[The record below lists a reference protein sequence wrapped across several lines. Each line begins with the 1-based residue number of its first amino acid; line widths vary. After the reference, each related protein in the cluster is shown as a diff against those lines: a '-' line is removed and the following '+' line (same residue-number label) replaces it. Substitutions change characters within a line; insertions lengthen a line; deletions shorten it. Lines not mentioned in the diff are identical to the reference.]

1 MRRVLLTAGVAA
13 VSLLAAGCAS
23 SATGASNSGSSPVV
37 LRLGFLANITHE
49 PALVGIAK
57 GYFTKDLG
65 KNVTLKTS
73 VFSTGTEETTALL
86 AGQLDAA
93 YVGPNPAINAW
104 QKSNGTAIKIISGAA
119 SGGASLVV
127 KKGITSAAQ
136 LKGKS
141 LATPSLG
148 NTQDVAL
155 RFWLKQHG
163 LATTPTGGGDLSIKP
178 IKPNSAAVLEFAS
191 GQIDGGWEPE
201 PYATEMVL
209 DGGTRLVN
217 EASLWPG
224 GNFVTTNL
232 VVTQS
237 FLKDHPSTV
246 NGLLKGQIEANSYI
260 NSNSTAAASAANAE
274 LTKLLGKG
282 LKPNV
287 LSRGAAVH
295 PLHQRPHRVVAGH
308 RCPARGGRGP
318 AHAGEEPARHLRPR
332 PAQRT
337 AEGGRTTT
345 GEPMSLDQRQAAPP
359 GLLPGASARSGAV
372 TNDALNGADG
382 TTAISISEVSKAF
395 GHGKTTLHALD
406 RVSLDVALGEFVCL
420 IGASGCGKSTLLSL
434 VAGLDTP
441 TAGMIDT
448 SGRKVALMFQEPAL
462 FPWLTAAKNVELALR
477 PSGMTA
483 KARREPG
490 RGTAGSGAPRTASAT
505 SGRTSCPAAC
515 ASGWRWPGRWPPT
528 PTCCS
533 WTSRSAPWTP

>member
-37 LRLGFLANITHE
+37 LRMGFLANITHE
-49 PALVGIAK
+49 PALVGLAK
-57 GYFTKDLG
+57 GFFTKELG

-104 QKSNGTAIKIISGAA
+104 QKSNGSAIKIISGAA

-155 RFWLKQHG
+155 RYWLKQHG
-163 LATTPTGGGDLSIKP
+163 LTTTPTGGGDVSIKP

-237 FLKDHPSTV
+237 FLKAHPSTV

-260 NSNSTAAASAANAE
+260 NSNSTAAASVANAE

-287 LSRGAAVH
+287 LSAALPYIH
-295 PLHQRPHRVVAGH
+295 FTNDPVASSLT
-308 RCPARGGRGP
+308 AD
-318 AHAGEEPARHLRPR
+318 AQHAVAV
-332 PAQRT
+332 
-337 AEGGRTTT
+337 
-345 GEPMSLDQRQAAPP
+345 
-359 GLLPGASARSGAV
+359 GLLTPVKNLSGIYDLGPL
-372 TNDALNGADG
+372 NALLKADG
-382 TTAISISEVSKAF
+382 QPQVS
-395 GHGKTTLHALD
+395 
-406 RVSLDVALGEFVCL
+406 S
-420 IGASGCGKSTLLSL
+420 
-434 VAGLDTP
+434 
-441 TAGMIDT
+441 
-448 SGRKVALMFQEPAL
+448 
-462 FPWLTAAKNVELALR
+462 
-477 PSGMTA
+477 
-483 KARREPG
+483 
-490 RGTAGSGAPRTASAT
+490 
-505 SGRTSCPAAC
+505 
-515 ASGWRWPGRWPPT
+515 
-528 PTCCS
+528 
-533 WTSRSAPWTP
+533 

>member
-1 MRRVLLTAGVAA
+1 MRRALLTAGVAA

-23 SATGASNSGSSPVV
+23 SNATAGSNSGSSPVV

-49 PALVGIAK
+49 PALVGLAK

-93 YVGPNPAINAW
+93 YVGPNPALNAW

-155 RFWLKQHG
+155 RYWLKQHG
-163 LATTPTGGGDLSIKP
+163 ETTTPTGGGDVAIKP
-178 IKPNSAAVLEFAS
+178 IKPNSAAVLEFQS

-224 GNFVTTNL
+224 GKFVTTNL
-232 VVTQS
+232 VVSQS
-237 FLKDHPSTV
+237 FLKAHPSTV

-260 NSNSTAAASAANAE
+260 NANGTAAASAANAE

-287 LSRGAAVH
+287 LAAALPYIH
-295 PLHQRPHRVVAGH
+295 FTNDPIASSLTADAQHAVAV
-308 RCPARGGRGP
+308 
-318 AHAGEEPARHLRPR
+318 
-332 PAQRT
+332 
-337 AEGGRTTT
+337 
-345 GEPMSLDQRQAAPP
+345 
-359 GLLPGASARSGAV
+359 GLLTPVKNLSGIYDLGPL
-372 TNDALNGADG
+372 NALLKADG
-382 TTAISISEVSKAF
+382 QPQVS
-395 GHGKTTLHALD
+395 
-406 RVSLDVALGEFVCL
+406 
-420 IGASGCGKSTLLSL
+420 
-434 VAGLDTP
+434 P
-441 TAGMIDT
+441 
-448 SGRKVALMFQEPAL
+448 
-462 FPWLTAAKNVELALR
+462 
-477 PSGMTA
+477 
-483 KARREPG
+483 
-490 RGTAGSGAPRTASAT
+490 
-505 SGRTSCPAAC
+505 
-515 ASGWRWPGRWPPT
+515 
-528 PTCCS
+528 
-533 WTSRSAPWTP
+533 

>member
-1 MRRVLLTAGVAA
+1 
-13 VSLLAAGCAS
+13 
-23 SATGASNSGSSPVV
+23 VV

-49 PALVGIAK
+49 PALVGLAK

-163 LATTPTGGGDLSIKP
+163 LATTTTGGGDVAIKP

-232 VVTQS
+232 VVSQS
-237 FLKDHPSTV
+237 FLKAHPSTV

-260 NSNSTAAASAANAE
+260 NSNSSAAASAANAE

-287 LSRGAAVH
+287 LAAALPYIH
-295 PLHQRPHRVVAGH
+295 FTNDPIASSLATDAQHAVAV
-308 RCPARGGRGP
+308 
-318 AHAGEEPARHLRPR
+318 
-332 PAQRT
+332 
-337 AEGGRTTT
+337 
-345 GEPMSLDQRQAAPP
+345 
-359 GLLPGASARSGAV
+359 GLLTPVKNLSSIYDLGPL
-372 TNDALNGADG
+372 NALLKADG
-382 TTAISISEVSKAF
+382 QPQVS
-395 GHGKTTLHALD
+395 
-406 RVSLDVALGEFVCL
+406 
-420 IGASGCGKSTLLSL
+420 
-434 VAGLDTP
+434 P
-441 TAGMIDT
+441 
-448 SGRKVALMFQEPAL
+448 
-462 FPWLTAAKNVELALR
+462 
-477 PSGMTA
+477 
-483 KARREPG
+483 
-490 RGTAGSGAPRTASAT
+490 
-505 SGRTSCPAAC
+505 
-515 ASGWRWPGRWPPT
+515 
-528 PTCCS
+528 
-533 WTSRSAPWTP
+533 

>member
-1 MRRVLLTAGVAA
+1 
-13 VSLLAAGCAS
+13 
-23 SATGASNSGSSPVV
+23 VV

-49 PALVGIAK
+49 PALVGLAK
-57 GYFTKDLG
+57 GYFSKDLG

-136 LKGKS
+136 IKGKS

-163 LATTPTGGGDLSIKP
+163 LNTTPTGGGDVSIKP

-260 NSNSTAAASAANAE
+260 NANGTAAASVANAE

-287 LSRGAAVH
+287 LSAALPYIH
-295 PLHQRPHRVVAGH
+295 FTNDPVASSLT
-308 RCPARGGRGP
+308 AD
-318 AHAGEEPARHLRPR
+318 AQHAVAV
-332 PAQRT
+332 
-337 AEGGRTTT
+337 
-345 GEPMSLDQRQAAPP
+345 
-359 GLLPGASARSGAV
+359 GLLTPVKNLSGIYDLGPL
-372 TNDALNGADG
+372 NALLKAAGQPQ
-382 TTAISISEVSKAF
+382 VS
-395 GHGKTTLHALD
+395 
-406 RVSLDVALGEFVCL
+406 
-420 IGASGCGKSTLLSL
+420 
-434 VAGLDTP
+434 P
-441 TAGMIDT
+441 
-448 SGRKVALMFQEPAL
+448 
-462 FPWLTAAKNVELALR
+462 
-477 PSGMTA
+477 
-483 KARREPG
+483 
-490 RGTAGSGAPRTASAT
+490 
-505 SGRTSCPAAC
+505 
-515 ASGWRWPGRWPPT
+515 
-528 PTCCS
+528 
-533 WTSRSAPWTP
+533 